1 MPGEIL
7 RLFSEGGGRE
17 ALARYAVVKGAASP
31 SREAAVWLPL
41 AQSLARVEGEAM
53 DWQVAQ
59 CLAAADA
66 GKSQERFGDTVMR
79 AMTMLKSWGS
89 DRDSAALLLLEHQE
103 ALRQRFGVSAWDAFW
118 AILQRAFRSQVSPLT
133 LAQALVQGLGYGMA
147 T

>member
-17 ALARYAVVKGAASP
+17 ALARYAEVRGAASP
-31 SREAAVWLPL
+31 SREPAAWLPV

-66 GKSQERFGDTVMR
+66 GKSQEQYMDTVMR
-79 AMTMLKSWGS
+79 ARAMLKAWGS

-103 ALRQRFGVSAWDAFW
+103 ALRQRFGVSPWDAFW
-118 AILQRAFRSQVSPLT
+118 AILLRAFRSEVSPLA
-133 LAQALVQGLGYGMA
+133 LAQALVQDLGYGVA